1 MSRLKHHCL
10 LQNQMK
16 SSGSFAYQNRC
27 LFRSTNEADV
37 HKLSA
42 RPEEDIT
49 ETVKDWTDSD
59 FDQAESKG
67 DNLNGMVDLGA
78 LWVNSFLASGDI
90 CRLLIIFANRLLNH

>member
-1 MSRLKHHCL
+1 MSRLKYHSL

-16 SSGSFAYQNRC
+16 CSGSFASQNRS

-37 HKLSA
+37 NKHSA

-67 DNLNGMVDLGA
+67 DNHNGMVDMDA
-78 LWVNSFLASGDI
+78 LWVSSFLASSDI
-90 CRLLIIFANRLLNH
+90 CCLLIIFANKPLN

>member
-1 MSRLKHHCL
+1 MSRLKYHCL
-10 LQNQMK
+10 FQNQMK
-16 SSGSFAYQNRC
+16 SSGSFASQNRS

-37 HKLSA
+37 NKHSA

-67 DNLNGMVDLGA
+67 NNLNGMVDTGA
-78 LWVNSFLASGDI
+78 LWVKTFVV
-90 CRLLIIFANRLLNH
+90 C